1 MAPFAAS
8 SYSSMIRCQD
18 SVDEITA
25 FESMGL
31 QLDCLVAAM
40 RDDADVREKMLAATT
55 SQEIQQVAHSLGQLL
70 GETIEVT
77 PIQLREAIRGD

>member
-1 MAPFAAS
+1 MTHYCCIDQRFLLFVV
-8 SYSSMIRCQD
+8 SMGLI
-18 SVDEITA
+18 EYLL
-25 FESMGL
+25 ESMGL
-31 QLDCLVAAM
+31 QLDRLVAAM